1 MNSRRLDS
9 KLSWTLG
16 VLLVLLAVCFA
27 SATQAEPRMYTGS
40 LIIHAFGNDTTTGTA
55 PPFQTGEAVGIPL
68 TGNCNTEPYH
78 AKETLTFPTTPTGT
92 DTVMFT
98 VPAYGGA
105 TLMCNGTVPC
115 VGTNCGTIVCG
126 CGDASQELGDPLS
139 GFGVISTTGMA
150 STNRTSLDPRKFTI
164 AQSELNKVKQGEASF
179 ERYGVYLWE
188 VHFADLHN
196 EAAAFSKSGGDG
208 NFGPIIHNAAKQK
221 RSVVQTAGK
230 NQFGG
235 TMKLLGSY
243 GDNEGYFYAGG
254 GVTSVFYYNWLFN
267 YLGDGGQVTK
277 AGVVTGGK
285 VVGPIPAFG
294 YTRASGMA
302 TTSFAEIEVFKWT
315 TGTVAVTAV
324 GGTFPTIQQRKG
336 YDNRTAMG
344 SGVVQLVSPMLSKWT
359 GAGVSSTA
367 GIGIMKISFTP
378 EPSEWM
384 MLAGGVS
391 MLGLLFHKH
400 RSRRSS

>member
-1 MNSRRLDS
+1 
-9 KLSWTLG
+9 
-16 VLLVLLAVCFA
+16 
-27 SATQAEPRMYTGS
+27 
-40 LIIHAFGNDTTTGTA
+40 
-55 PPFQTGEAVGIPL
+55 
-68 TGNCNTEPYH
+68 
-78 AKETLTFPTTPTGT
+78 
-92 DTVMFT
+92 MFT
-98 VPAYGGA
+98 IPTYGGA
-105 TLMCNGTVPC
+105 VKTIDTNGDTVPDL
-115 VGTNCGTIVCG
+115 VPG
-126 CGDASQELGDPLS
+126 CGATTVASGDPLVGS
-139 GFGVISTTGMA
+139 GLISTTGMI
-150 STNRTSLDPRKFTI
+150 STSRTSLNPRKFTI
-164 AQSELNKVKQGEASF
+164 PQSELNQVKTGASF
-179 ERYGVYLWE
+179 EKYGVYFWE

-196 EAAAFSKSGGDG
+196 DAGAFSKGGGDG
-208 NFGPIIHNAAKQK
+208 NFGPIVRPAAKQK

-235 TMKLLGSY
+235 TMSLLGSY

-267 YLGDGGQVTK
+267 YLGHGGQATN
-277 AGVVTGGK
+277 AGVVTGGY
-285 VVGPIPAFG
+285 VVGPVPAYG

-302 TTSFAEIEVFKWT
+302 TTSYAEIEVFKWT

-324 GGTFPTIQQRKG
+324 GGTFPTIQQRTG

-367 GIGIMKISFTP
+367 GIGIMKIEFAP

-391 MLGLLFHKH
+391 MLGLLLHKR
-400 RSRRSS
+400 RSRRS

>member
-1 MNSRRLDS
+1 MRVVVRRPAMHPRWLDS
-9 KLSWTLG
+9 TFPYSPAA
-16 VLLVLLAVCFA
+16 LLTLLALCFA
-27 SATQAEPRMYTGS
+27 SSAQAEPRMYTGS
-40 LIIHAFGNDTTTGTA
+40 LIIHAYGNDTTTGTA
-55 PPFQTGEAVGIPL
+55 PPFTSGRAVGIPL
-68 TGNCNTEPYH
+68 TGNCNTEPFH

-92 DTVMFT
+92 NTVMFT
-98 VPAYGGA
+98 IPDYGGA
-105 TLMCNGTVPC
+105 VKTIDTNSDTVPDL
-115 VGTNCGTIVCG
+115 VPG
-126 CGDASQELGDPLS
+126 CGEATIADGNPLT
-139 GFGVISTTGMA
+139 GFGVIVTTGMA
-150 STNRTSLDPRKFTI
+150 STSRTSLDPRKFSI
-164 AQSELNKVKQGEASF
+164 AQSELNRVTSGASF

-188 VHFADLHN
+188 VDFADLHN
-196 EAAAFSKSGGDG
+196 DAGVFSKGGGDG
-208 NFGPIIHNAAKQK
+208 NFGPIVHNAAKQK

-235 TMKLLGSY
+235 TMSLLGSY

-267 YLGDGGQVTK
+267 YLGHGGQVTK
-277 AGVVTGGK
+277 AGVVTGGYN
-285 VVGPIPAFG
+285 VGPIPAFG

-315 TGTVAVTAV
+315 TGTV
-324 GGTFPTIQQRKG
+324 
-336 YDNRTAMG
+336 D
-344 SGVVQLVSPMLSKWT
+344 VQLVSPMLSKWT